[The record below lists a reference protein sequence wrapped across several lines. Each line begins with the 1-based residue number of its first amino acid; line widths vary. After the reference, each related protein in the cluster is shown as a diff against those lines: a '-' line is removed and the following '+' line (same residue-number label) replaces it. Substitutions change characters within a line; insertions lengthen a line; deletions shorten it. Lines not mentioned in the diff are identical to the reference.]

1 MIVVV
6 SFYPVCCVIVGILF
20 WHTYVMLLL
29 WSDLILILAV
39 KPLTLLWS
47 YVVKFKYISVSFLW
61 EMYKLMWASGRVLE
75 SDFLVFL
82 FNVQQKQSDVIENR
96 SKVIGVLAAQ
106 RGFCSQTN

>member
-20 WHTYVMLLL
+20 WHTCHIIVMVWL
-29 WSDLILILAV
+29 DLNPCC
-39 KPLTLLWS
+39 KTFNF
-47 YVVKFKYISVSFLW
+47 VVKVHFCVFSVRNVQTDVS
-61 EMYKLMWASGRVLE
+61 ESMRV
-75 SDFLVFL
+75 DFLVL
-82 FNVQQKQSDVIENR
+82 LLDVQQKQSDVIENR